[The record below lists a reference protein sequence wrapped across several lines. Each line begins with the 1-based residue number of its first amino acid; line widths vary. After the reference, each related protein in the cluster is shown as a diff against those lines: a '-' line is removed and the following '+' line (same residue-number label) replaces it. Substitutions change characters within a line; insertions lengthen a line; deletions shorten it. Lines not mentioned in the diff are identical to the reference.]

1 MELRVFPG
9 YLSTAARCDSRK
21 VELPERQ
28 TMHPQQG
35 RDTVMRKTSKIMAIA
50 SGMLICS
57 ALATTA
63 YAQSCCP
70 GGGNGSPI
78 AIRGFGESAPV
89 ATNLSSNASVRI
101 YQFERNGVTYLQIND
116 PTGQVLGAVGRIE
129 NTAWVTPM
137 GKDVDRLS
145 IVETLDKN
153 RGTVVYDARYFTLQ
167 LARTTN
173 GDAWTVTIKK

>member
-1 MELRVFPG
+1 M
-9 YLSTAARCDSRK
+9 
-21 VELPERQ
+21 ELPERQ
-28 TMHPQQG
+28 AIRPQQG
-35 RDTVMRKTSKIMAIA
+35 KDTAMRKTSKIMTIA
-50 SGMLICS
+50 SGMLMCS

-63 YAQSCCP
+63 YAQSSCCP

-89 ATNLSSNASVRI
+89 AKNLSSNASVRI

-116 PTGQVLGAVGRIE
+116 PTGQVRGAVGRIE

-137 GKDVDRLS
+137 GKDVDRMS

-153 RGTVVYDARYFTLQ
+153 RGSVVYDARYFTVQ
-167 LARTTN
+167 LASTTN